1 MIEYNSENYNLTE
14 YKSEYAGESLNSDF
28 INKTITNNEKKK
40 TVAVSDIIKI
50 ESNNIS
56 AIDLGLMYK
65 DEIDIEIKK
74 TISSITIED
83 DEGKR
88 TIEYNKE
95 KIAKL
100 EIAAK
105 KLGKTKATIMYEF
118 EIKNNGDLDTY
129 VTNLVD
135 YLPKGLEF
143 NEKTNSGWY
152 KGEDGNLYNLSL
164 VNTKIG
170 PGDNKKLKLAMNID
184 ITDDTLGS
192 YINKTEILEITN
204 NKKIV
209 ESDLENNKSEVEL
222 LITIKTGKVILC
234 LILILLIIVI
244 SVVMIYLIKSKK
256 INLKKLYK

>member
-1 MIEYNSENYNLTE
+1 
-14 YKSEYAGESLNSDF
+14 
-28 INKTITNNEKKK
+28 
-40 TVAVSDIIKI
+40 
-50 ESNNIS
+50 
-56 AIDLGLMYK
+56 MYK
-65 DEIDIEIKK
+65 DEADIEIKK
-74 TISSITIED
+74 TISSIIIED

-88 TIEYNKE
+88 TIDYNKE

-105 KLGKTKATIMYEF
+105 KIGKTKATILYEF

-152 KGEDGNLYNLSL
+152 KGQDGNLYNLSL
-164 VNTKIG
+164 VNTKIETG
-170 PGDNKKLKLAMNID
+170 KTKKLKLALTLN

-192 YINKTEILEITN
+192 YLNKTQVLESTN
-204 NKKIV
+204 DKKII

-222 LITIKTGKVILC
+222 LITIKTGKVILY
-234 LILILLIIVI
+234 LTLILLIIVI
-244 SVVMIYLIKSKK
+244 SGVMIYLIKSKK